1 MVSVNGMKVRESNQ
15 AHRNLAGLPTW
26 TPLIA
31 RSPTCSEGDFL
42 ETMLQEL
49 ITSTRVS
56 TGRRSGNYSNLGKNS
71 YCHSLIP
78 FNLDKFHIAIIV
90 DEVLPKMLSGDQL
103 TQWQSCT

>member
-1 MVSVNGMKVRESNQ
+1 MQVKESHKT
-15 AHRNLAGLPTW
+15 HRNLAGFPTW

-56 TGRRSGNYSNLGKNS
+56 TGRRSGNYPNLGKIS
-71 YCHSLIP
+71 YHHCPIT
-78 FNLDKFHIAIIV
+78 FNFDKLNIAII

-103 TQWQSCT
+103 TQWRSCT